1 LAEFKVK
8 TVEEIGSSALIG
20 IMAGKKIGLLE
31 LRELCGWCGWDMWM
45 VFFVSHGWWTMTKC
59 RPLGR
64 LVFH

>member
-31 LRELCGWCGWDMWM
+31 LRELCGWCG
-45 VFFVSHGWWTMTKC
+45 
-59 RPLGR
+59 
-64 LVFH
+64 